1 MMLGVASLFS
11 NIFSSLY
18 ARVMG
23 WSRHP
28 RAVRYL
34 AGLSFAESSF
44 FPIPPD
50 VMLAP
55 MCLACPQR
63 AYWLAFVTT
72 VSSVLGG
79 LLGYFIGLWAIEMIS
94 PWLMDSQYA
103 QAYALAQQWFADYGV
118 WAVLLAGFS
127 PIPYKVFTIAAGAA
141 SMAVFPCNCF
151 GFRPRWPFLFGCC
164 PYEMGRSPHGAMA
177 CAMGRPTWMDSD
189 SRGCYWIVGLSTPGC
204 RLSCGQRKTLLRPT
218 AEFGSYFLR

>member
-1 MMLGVASLFS
+1 MMLCVASPFS
-11 NIFSSLY
+11 NAFSNLY

-28 RAVRYL
+28 RATRYL
-34 AGLSFAESSF
+34 AALSFAESSF

-55 MCLACPQR
+55 MCLARPER

-94 PWLMDSQYA
+94 PWLMDSRYA
-103 QAYALAQQWFADYGV
+103 PAYALAQQWFTDYGI

-141 SMAVFPCNCF
+141 SMAVFPF
-151 GFRPRWPFLFGCC
+151 VIASVLGRGGRFFLVAALMKWGGAPMEQWLARWVDRLGWILVVLVALGMIG
-164 PYEMGRSPHGAMA
+164 YQLVTGSP
-177 CAMGRPTWMDSD
+177 
-189 SRGCYWIVGLSTPGC
+189 
-204 RLSCGQRKTLLRPT
+204 
-218 AEFGSYFLR
+218 

>member
-1 MMLGVASLFS
+1 MHGVGRLFS
-11 NIFSSLY
+11 NLY
-18 ARVMG
+18 QRVMG

-28 RAVRYL
+28 RATRYL
-34 AGLSFAESSF
+34 AVLSFAESSF

-55 MCLACPQR
+55 MCLAKPER

-79 LLGYFIGLWAIEMIS
+79 LLGYVLGLWAMEMVL
-94 PWLMDSQYA
+94 PWLLESKYA
-103 QAYALAQQWFADYGV
+103 QAYALAQQWFVDYGV

-141 SMAVFPCNCF
+141 SMAVFPFVIVDTSLFSKYSTNPIG
-151 GFRPRWPFLFGCC
+151 GFKVIIFEKGFI
-164 PYEMGRSPHGAMA
+164 E
-177 CAMGRPTWMDSD
+177 
-189 SRGCYWIVGLSTPGC
+189 STIANPPVK
-204 RLSCGQRKTLLRPT
+204 LKYPV
-218 AEFGSYFLR
+218 

>member
-94 PWLMDSQYA
+94 PWLMASRYA
-103 QAYALAQQWFADYGV
+103 PAYALAQQWFEDYGV

-141 SMAVFPCNCF
+141 SMAVFPF
-151 GFRPRWPFLFGCC
+151 VIASVLGRGVRFYLVASLMKWGGAPMEQWLARWVDRLG
-164 PYEMGRSPHGAMA
+164 
-177 CAMGRPTWMDSD
+177 
-189 SRGCYWIVGLSTPGC
+189 WILVAVVVIGL
-204 RLSCGQRKTLLRPT
+204 LAYQLL
-218 AEFGSYFLR
+218 AAG